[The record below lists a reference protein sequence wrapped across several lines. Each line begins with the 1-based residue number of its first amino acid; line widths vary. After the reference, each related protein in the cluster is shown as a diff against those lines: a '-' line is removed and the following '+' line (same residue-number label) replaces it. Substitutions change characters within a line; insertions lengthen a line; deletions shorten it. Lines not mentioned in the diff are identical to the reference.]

1 MKLGQMK
8 MHPNDKKE
16 RIIFPCHKFFAPTVP
31 DNVRLRPSIVNPA
44 KMSV

>member
-1 MKLGQMK
+1 MKLGQMR
-8 MHPNDKKE
+8 MHPNDEKKE
-16 RIIFPCHKFFAPTVP
+16 IFPCHKFFTPTVP